1 MTYHLT
7 QQKHMQNTW
16 YTTFYLLGKR
26 LKRLIFSWC
35 HKLFVLLTLLLTV
48 SCMYVYRYLYFSWVS
63 VLQNSKEEALN
74 TALGGD
80 QLHLQDSGLQE
91 LSRAIIAELR
101 HMPGNEACADCGAPG
116 QPGVVDDHCRIK
128 CGNASGD

>member
-1 MTYHLT
+1 
-7 QQKHMQNTW
+7 
-16 YTTFYLLGKR
+16 
-26 LKRLIFSWC
+26 
-35 HKLFVLLTLLLTV
+35 
-48 SCMYVYRYLYFSWVS
+48 MYVCFHFSWVS

-116 QPGVVDDHCRIK
+116 QPVDDYFRTK
-128 CGNASGD
+128 FGNMSQDEHFLTCNIFL

>member
-1 MTYHLT
+1 MI
-7 QQKHMQNTW
+7 NP
-16 YTTFYLLGKR
+16 FG
-26 LKRLIFSWC
+26 FSWC
-35 HKLFVLLTLLLTV
+35 QLHVCV
-48 SCMYVYRYLYFSWVS
+48 YFSWMS

-101 HMPGNEACADCGAPG
+101 HMPGNEACADCGALG
-116 QPGVVDDHCRIK
+116 QPVVAIDDTCRIK
-128 CGNASGD
+128 CGHWCSEHYMIHK

>member
-1 MTYHLT
+1 MYHCFFVHCFL
-7 QQKHMQNTW
+7 
-16 YTTFYLLGKR
+16 
-26 LKRLIFSWC
+26 FSC
-35 HKLFVLLTLLLTV
+35 VCF
-48 SCMYVYRYLYFSWVS
+48 FSWVS

-116 QPGVVDDHCRIK
+116 QSVRVLDRDRPIISMDRISSPIL
-128 CGNASGD
+128 AF